1 MKERNEMMKKIL
13 TFTVTIYILLGVQ
26 MNLYSQLLSTPEI
39 ETRIDRLIEKMTIEE
54 KIGQM
59 NQRNGANGREDAA
72 RKGLIGSIL
81 NEANTDK
88 INAIQRIAVEES
100 RLGIPIIIGRD
111 VIHGFRTIFPIPLGL
126 AATWNPELVK
136 KGARISAVEAA
147 SVGIRWTFG
156 PMMDIS
162 RDARWGRI
170 AESFGEDH
178 YLTSEMSVAMVQ
190 GFQTDDLSQPDAIA
204 ACAKHYA
211 GYGAAEGGRDYN
223 TTYIPE
229 GLMREVYLNPF
240 QASVNAGV
248 ATIMAGF
255 HEINGIPAT
264 GNIFL
269 LKNVL
274 RDEWKFDGFVVSD
287 WASITQMIPHG
298 FCTDEKDAALKAIN
312 AGVDMEMATDAYQKF
327 IRQLLAEKKI
337 SMAMIDESVRNIL
350 RVKFKLGLFKNPY
363 TDPSKFPAIANPENL
378 ECAKETAIQSIVML
392 KNGDQVLPLPKDIKR
407 ISVIGPLAD
416 DNFEQLGTWSFDKNI
431 EDTQTPLQALREFI
445 GATAKINY
453 VKTLETSRTKSTSE
467 FDEAIEAVEKSDVA
481 LLFLGEEAILSGEA
495 HCRAEINLPGAQEQL
510 IEEIHKIGKP
520 TVLVV
525 MAGRPLTIGSV
536 LDKVDAVLYAFH
548 PGTMGGPA
556 IVDVLFGIESPSG
569 KLPVTFPK
577 MVGQIPIY
585 YNHKNTGR
593 PARANSW
600 VHIDDIP
607 VRPWQTSLGNESHY
621 LDAGYT
627 PLFPFGFGLSYT
639 KFEYSDLK
647 LSSKKIK
654 LGDKITVSATV
665 KNTGDVEADE
675 IVQLYI
681 RDLVG
686 DVTRPVKELKGFQ
699 RIRLQPGEEK
709 SVAFELSTDDL
720 AFYNQQMTL
729 VTEPGMFHVWIAGDS
744 DSGLR
749 GEFMV
754 VK

>member
-1 MKERNEMMKKIL
+1 MQNIL
-13 TFTVTIYILLGVQ
+13 TFTVTIFILLGPE
-26 MNLYSQLLSTPEI
+26 MSLYSQSMSAQEI
-39 ETRIDRLIEKMTIEE
+39 ELRIDQLIEKMTIDD

-59 NQRNGANGREDAA
+59 NQRNGADGREDAV

-81 NEANTDK
+81 NEADTDK

-100 RLGIPIIIGRD
+100 RLGIPVLIGRD

-156 PMMDIS
+156 PMMDVS

-190 GFQTDDLSQPDAIA
+190 GFQTDDLSRPDAIA
-204 ACAKHYA
+204 ACAKHYV

-229 GLMREVYLNPF
+229 GLMREVYLKPF

-248 ATIMAGF
+248 ATIMSGF

-264 GNIFL
+264 GNTFL

-274 RDEWKFDGFVVSD
+274 RDEWNFDGFVVSD
-287 WASITQMIPHG
+287 WASITEMIPHG
-298 FCTDEKDAALKAIN
+298 FCADEKDAALKAIN
-312 AGVDMEMATDAYQKF
+312 AGVDMEMASDAYQKF
-327 IRQLLAEKKI
+327 IKQLLAENKI
-337 SMAMIDESVRNIL
+337 TMDMIDASVRSIL
-350 RVKFKLGLFKNPY
+350 RVKFKLALFENPY

-378 ECAKETAIQSIVML
+378 ECARESAVQSIVML
-392 KNGDQVLPLPKDIKR
+392 KNDKQVLPLSKDVKR
-407 ISVIGPLAD
+407 IAVIGPLAD
-416 DNFEQLGTWSFDKNI
+416 DPFEQLGTWSFDKNI
-431 EDTQTPLQALREFI
+431 DDTQTPLQALREFI
-445 GATAKINY
+445 GETAKIDY
-453 VKTLETSRTKSTSE
+453 VKTLETSRTKSTDE
-467 FDEAIEAVEKSDVA
+467 FGKAIEAVKNSDVA

-556 IVDVLFGIESPSG
+556 IVDLLFGIESPSG

-593 PARANSW
+593 PPRADSW
-600 VHIDDIP
+600 VHIDNIP
-607 VRPWQTSLGNESHY
+607 VRVWQTSLGNESHY

-639 KFEYSDLK
+639 QFKYSNLK

-654 LGDKITVSATV
+654 LGDKITISATI
-665 KNTGDVEADE
+665 KNAGDVEADE

-686 DVTRPVKELKGFQ
+686 DRTRPVKELKGFQ

-709 SVAFELSTDDL
+709 SVAFEISTDDL
-720 AFYNQQMTL
+720 SFYNQKMEL
-729 VTEPGMFHVWIAGDS
+729 VTEPGLFHVWIAGDS

-749 GEFMV
+749 GEFEV
-754 VK
+754 VE

>member
-1 MKERNEMMKKIL
+1 MMKNIL
-13 TFTVTIYILLGVQ
+13 TFTVTIFILVGAEKSLHSQTMSVQ
-26 MNLYSQLLSTPEI
+26 EI
-39 ETRIDRLIEKMTIEE
+39 EKQIDRLIEKMTIDE

-59 NQRNGANGREDAA
+59 NQRNGTDGREDAA

-81 NEANTDK
+81 NEADTDK
-88 INAIQRIAVEES
+88 INKIQRIAVEES
-100 RLGIPIIIGRD
+100 RLGIPILIGRD

-178 YLTSEMSVAMVQ
+178 FLTSELSVAMVQ
-190 GFQTDDLSQPDAIA
+190 GFQTDNLSRPDAIA
-204 ACAKHYA
+204 ACAKHYV

-248 ATIMAGF
+248 ATIMSGF
-255 HEINGIPAT
+255 HEINGVPAT
-264 GNIFL
+264 GNTFL
-269 LKNVL
+269 LKKVL
-274 RDEWKFDGFVVSD
+274 RDEWKFNGFVVSD

-327 IRQLLAEKKI
+327 IKQLLAEKKI
-337 SMAMIDESVRNIL
+337 SMAMIDKSVRNIL
-350 RVKFKLGLFKNPY
+350 RVKFKLGLFENPY
-363 TDPSKFPAIANPENL
+363 TDPSNFPAIANPENL
-378 ECAKETAIQSIVML
+378 ECAKETAIQSIVLL
-392 KNGDQVLPLPKDIKR
+392 KNDKNVLPLSKNVNQIA
-407 ISVIGPLAD
+407 VVGPLAND
-416 DNFEQLGTWSFDKNI
+416 PFEQLGTWSFDKNI
-431 EDTQTPLQALREFI
+431 DDTQTPLRALREFL
-445 GATAKINY
+445 GGSENINY
-453 VKTLETSRTKSTSE
+453 VKTLETSRTKSTDE
-467 FDEAIEAVEKSDVA
+467 FGKAIEAVKKSDVA

-520 TVLVV
+520 TVLIV

-556 IVDVLFGIESPSG
+556 IVDLLFGIESPSG

-593 PARANSW
+593 PPRADSW
-600 VHIDDIP
+600 VHIDNIP
-607 VRPWQTSLGNESHY
+607 VRAWQTSLGNESHY

-627 PLFPFGFGLSYT
+627 PLFPFGFGLSYS

-654 LGDKITVSATV
+654 LGEKITVSATL
-665 KNTGDVEADE
+665 KNRGNVEAEE
-675 IVQLYI
+675 IAQLYI
-681 RDLVG
+681 RDLLG
-686 DVTRPVKELKGFQ
+686 DRTRPVKELKGFR

-709 SVAFELSTDDL
+709 SVVFELSTDDL
-720 AFYNQQMTL
+720 SFYNQQMEL
-729 VTEPGMFHVWIAGDS
+729 VTEPGVFHVWIARDS

-749 GEFMV
+749 GEFEIV
-754 VK
+754 E

>member
-1 MKERNEMMKKIL
+1 MMKNIL
-13 TFTVTIYILLGVQ
+13 TFTVTIFILVGAEMSLHSQTMSVQ
-26 MNLYSQLLSTPEI
+26 EI
-39 ETRIDRLIEKMTIEE
+39 EKRIDQLIERMTIDE

-59 NQRNGANGREDAA
+59 NQRNGTDGREDAA
-72 RKGLIGSIL
+72 RRGLIGSIL
-81 NEANTDK
+81 NEMDTKK
-88 INAIQRIAVEES
+88 INKIQRIAVEES
-100 RLGIPIIIGRD
+100 RLGIPILIGRD

-190 GFQTDDLSQPDAIA
+190 GFQTDDLSKPDAMA
-204 ACAKHYA
+204 ACAKHYV

-229 GLMREVYLNPF
+229 GLMRDVYLRPF

-264 GNIFL
+264 GNTFL
-269 LKNVL
+269 LKKVL

-298 FCTDEKDAALKAIN
+298 FCADEKDAALKAIN

-327 IRQLLAEKKI
+327 IKQLLAEKKI
-337 SMAMIDESVRNIL
+337 TMDTINASVRSIL
-350 RVKFKLGLFKNPY
+350 RVKFKLRLFENY
-363 TDPSKFPAIANPENL
+363 NTDPSKFPQMANSDNL
-378 ECAKETAIQSIVML
+378 ECAKKTAVQSIVLL
-392 KNGDQVLPLPKDIKR
+392 KNDKKVLPLSKDVKHIA
-407 ISVIGPLAD
+407 VIGPLAD

-431 EDTQTPLQALREFI
+431 DDTQTPLQALREFI
-445 GATAKINY
+445 GETAKIDY
-453 VKTLETSRTKSTSE
+453 VKTLETSRTKSTDE
-467 FDEAIEAVEKSDVA
+467 FGKAIEAVKKSDVA

-536 LDKVDAVLYAFH
+536 LDKMDAVLYAFH

-593 PARANSW
+593 PPRADSW
-600 VHIDDIP
+600 VYIDDIP

-639 KFEYSDLK
+639 QFEYSDLK
-647 LSSKKIK
+647 LSSNKIK
-654 LGDKITVSATV
+654 LRDKITVSATI
-665 KNTGDVEADE
+665 KNTGDVEAEE
-675 IVQLYI
+675 IVQLYT

-686 DVTRPVKELKGFQ
+686 DRTRPVKELKGFQ

-709 SVAFELSTDDL
+709 SVVFELSTDDL
-720 AFYNQQMTL
+720 SFYNQKMEL
-729 VTEPGMFHVWIAGDS
+729 VTEPGMFHIWIAADS
-744 DSGLR
+744 ESGLR
-749 GEFMV
+749 GEFEV
-754 VK
+754 IK

>member
-1 MKERNEMMKKIL
+1 MMIKNFLTLIMTLFIL
-13 TFTVTIYILLGVQ
+13 MSAGTS
-26 MNLYSQLLSTPEI
+26 LYSQSFTSPEI
-39 ETRIDRLIEKMTIEE
+39 EEKVESLLKKMTIDE

-59 NQRNGANGREDAA
+59 NQRNGTDGNEDAA

-88 INAIQRIAVEES
+88 INKIQRIAVEES
-100 RLGIPIIIGRD
+100 RLGIPILLGRD

-126 AATWNPELVK
+126 AATWNPDLVE
-136 KGARISAVEAA
+136 KGTRISAVEAA
-147 SVGIRWTFG
+147 SAGIRWTFG

-178 YLTSEMSVAMVQ
+178 YLTSEMSVAMVK
-190 GFQTDDLSQPDAIA
+190 GFQTDDMSRPDALA
-204 ACAKHYA
+204 ACAKHYV

-229 GLMREVYLNPF
+229 GLMRDVYLKPF
-240 QASVNAGV
+240 QASVEAGV
-248 ATIMAGF
+248 ATLMSGF

-264 GNIFL
+264 GNTFL
-269 LKNVL
+269 LKHVL
-274 RDEWKFDGFVVSD
+274 RDEWKFEGFVVSD

-298 FCTDEKDAALKAIN
+298 FCVDEKDAALKAIT
-312 AGVDMEMATDAYQKF
+312 AGVDMEMATDAFQKY
-327 IRQLLAEKKI
+327 IKQLLAEKKI
-337 SMAMIDESVRNIL
+337 TLDMIDESVRGIL
-350 RVKFKLGLFKNPY
+350 RVKFKLGLFENPY
-363 TDPSKFPAIANPENL
+363 TDPSKFPQKANAGNL
-378 ECAKETAIQSIVML
+378 ECAKKTAVQSIVLL
-392 KNGDQVLPLPKDIKR
+392 KNKNNALPLSKNLKCIA
-407 ISVIGPLAD
+407 VLGPLAD

-431 EDTQTPLQALREFI
+431 DDTQTPLQALREFI
-445 GATAKINY
+445 GSSAKINY
-453 VKTLETSRTKSTSE
+453 VKTMETSRTKSTDK
-467 FDEAIEAVEKSDVA
+467 FPGAIEAVKNSDVA
-481 LLFLGEEAILSGEA
+481 LMILGEEAILSGEA

-520 TVLVV
+520 IVLVV

-556 IVDVLFGIESPSG
+556 IVDLLFGIESPSG

-593 PARANSW
+593 PARADSW
-600 VHIDDIP
+600 VHIDNIP

-639 KFEYSDLK
+639 QFKYSDLQ
-647 LSSKKIK
+647 LSSTKIK
-654 LGDKITVSATV
+654 LGDKITVSATI
-665 KNTGDVEADE
+665 KNTGNLEAE
-675 IVQLYI
+675 EVVQLYI

-686 DVTRPVKELKGFQ
+686 DRTRPVKELKGFR

-709 SVAFELSTDDL
+709 PVAFELTTDDL
-720 AFYNQQMTL
+720 SFYNQKMAL
-729 VTEPGMFHVWIAGDS
+729 VTEPGTFHVWIAPDS
-744 DSGLR
+744 DNGLK
-749 GEFMV
+749 GEFEV